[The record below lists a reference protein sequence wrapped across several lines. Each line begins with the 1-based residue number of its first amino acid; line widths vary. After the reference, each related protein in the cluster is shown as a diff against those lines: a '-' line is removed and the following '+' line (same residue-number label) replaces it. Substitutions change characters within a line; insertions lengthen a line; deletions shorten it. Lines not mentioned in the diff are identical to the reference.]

1 MRDPD
6 FDATFIKTTTA
17 ASQKS
22 LLPSLEIL
30 TLQARRDDM
39 SNNRNVLR
47 TNVISRYD
55 VGASKLAHLLRLL
68 QHLVLSRVRLRA
80 KFESLPILSR
90 RPLPLLHLSQPPPS
104 GRHLLHKNCGVKIL
118 VGWSIAIDMPYRKLT
133 MHDPR
138 SRL

>member
-68 QHLVLSRVRLRA
+68 QHLVLSRSQVRVTPDPITTTTTVTAFVATTTLRA
-80 KFESLPILSR
+80 TPAAQKLRRQDPGRLVHRHRHALPQAHHA
-90 RPLPLLHLSQPPPS
+90 RP
-104 GRHLLHKNCGVKIL
+104 
-118 VGWSIAIDMPYRKLT
+118 
-133 MHDPR
+133 
-138 SRL
+138 